1 MCARPLSDKKRT
13 ESPNFRMTKGELAML
28 GMKASIEGVGMS
40 ECVRRS
46 VEAYKPTPRMEI
58 CVECNQHMFPDT
70 TDWEFP
76 LELVERKHTLVITDV
91 PFMRCEC
98 GEVAHNLDVKIN
110 VDELVDQLA
119 LDALRYQKEV
129 PERTS
134 IEELFK
140 EEYFGDK

>member
-1 MCARPLSDKKRT
+1 MKMMMKAT
-13 ESPNFRMTKGELAML
+13 ESPNFHMTKGELAML
-28 GMKASIEGVGMS
+28 CMKASIEGVSMS

-46 VEAYKPTPRMEI
+46 VEAYKPTPRPEI
-58 CVECNQHMFPDT
+58 CVECNCGMFPGT

-91 PFMRCEC
+91 PVMRCEC
-98 GEVAHNLDVKIN
+98 GEVSHNLDVEIS

-119 LDALRYQKEV
+119 LNALRYQKEV
-129 PERTS
+129 PERMS

-140 EEYFGDK
+140 EE